1 MFREGFAM
9 GRDDRSGLF
18 YTNPELRQRF
28 SDLYGEFWCNG
39 QVAHDLKEVL
49 RLRNARITDCGY

>member
-1 MFREGFAM
+1 M

-18 YTNPELRQRF
+18 HTNPELGQRF
-28 SDLYGEFWCNG
+28 GDLYGEFWCNG
-39 QVAHDLKEVL
+39 QVTHDLKEIL

>member
-1 MFREGFAM
+1 M
-9 GRDDRSGLF
+9 GRDNRSGLF
-18 YTNPELRQRF
+18 YTNPELGQRF